1 MNVLCALG
9 ARDSAALIERLLEYV
24 PHAGLE
30 LLLLFV
36 IDEGPRHDLARL
48 RGPLHRGPRLNPERR
63 TQMDEAEL
71 RQSDASLAE
80 ARAVAERMPG
90 ITATTRRMHGNPERT
105 IVEVASADNVDL
117 VVVGA
122 REGLR
127 EQLLP
132 GPHSV
137 GHVARYVLDHAPCD
151 VLLIRS

>member
-1 MNVLCALG
+1 MKVLCALG
-9 ARDSAALIERLLEYV
+9 ARDSAALIERLLDYV
-24 PHAGLE
+24 PHADLE

-80 ARAVAERMPG
+80 ARAVAERVPG

-105 IVEVASADNVDL
+105 IVDVASVRKEKRWDRHERIEDVMDEASFVHL
-117 VVVGA
+117 
-122 REGLR
+122 RTRIWRLLR
-127 EQLLP
+127 EQQERTE
-132 GPHSV
+132 H
-137 GHVARYVLDHAPCD
+137 
-151 VLLIRS
+151 